1 MVYGVVA
8 AVLAGILVVR
18 VIGGHS
24 GMRKGDLLIAV
35 MALAAATKF
44 LLLVGVLDVTV
55 ARVLTETSTVATFVV
70 GMEMLRT
77 WWSGPTLPNNA
88 WWTWFWRISTALV
101 LLAVASVT
109 LLNADTL
116 IGVAAKGE
124 QPVFASAAVMAFRY
138 IALGAWVAL
147 LATVML
153 VLVTRFALHTPPGAV
168 RQALL
173 LVAGCEASFAAYGV
187 LWLMQGL
194 TDPTALISPWADV
207 ALTASRVGAL
217 FIAAAFLRVSV
228 GRLPTV
234 RRWSDR
240 RALTALRPLWMTLRP
255 LDPDA
260 SLIDE
265 LPATTRRMSSAD
277 LEWTLWRVML
287 EVREWLDHVAARLP
301 DGAYTAALQAS
312 RDAGG
317 SDTTARAAAG
327 QVWIEAGLDA
337 NHDVSD
343 GRDHPPVG
351 DDLDEELA
359 QLLLLVKPLTRR
371 DHRIADA
378 ARQALADGQSPLTSQ
393 LPQVHS

>member
-1 MVYGVVA
+1 VVL
-8 AVLAGILVVR
+8 VVILVVR

-35 MALAAATKF
+35 MALAATTKF
-44 LLLVGVLDVTV
+44 LLLAGVLDVTV
-55 ARVLTETSTVATFVV
+55 ARVLTETFTVVTFVV

-77 WWSGPTLPNNA
+77 WWSGPTLPQTA
-88 WWTWFWRISTALV
+88 ARWTWFWRVSTALV
-101 LLAVASVT
+101 LLAVAAVT
-109 LLNADTL
+109 LLNADAL
-116 IGVAAKGE
+116 VGVAAKGE
-124 QPVFASAAVMAFRY
+124 QPVFASTAAMAFRY

-153 VLVTRFALHTPPGAV
+153 VLVVRFALHTPPGAV
-168 RQALL
+168 RQALV
-173 LVAGCEASFAAYGV
+173 LVACCEASFASYGV

-194 TDPTALISPWADV
+194 TDPTALITPWADL

-240 RALTALRPLWMTLRP
+240 RALTALGPLWTTPRP

-260 SLIDE
+260 SLIEE
-265 LPATTRRMSSAD
+265 LPTTTRDISSAD

-287 EVREWLDHVAARLP
+287 EIREWLDHIAARLP

-312 RDAGG
+312 RDAGS
-317 SDTTARAAAG
+317 SDTTAQAAAG
-327 QVWIEAGLDA
+327 QAWIAAGLA
-337 NHDVSD
+337 ATHDISD

-359 QLLLLVKPLTRR
+359 QLLLLVKPLSRH
-371 DHRIADA
+371 DQRIAAA
-378 ARQALADGQSPLTSQ
+378 ARQALADSKSMLVTSQ